1 MTTLTLMVQEPSVEL
16 VVTSNDGSAK
26 QKSLTVGFK
35 RYQRAE
41 ADARIKE
48 YETIVEAADFNINDS
63 PELDT
68 FIKEEILY
76 MKGLSVPYQDAEGK
90 DKTLRIMD
98 TRKAAKLETL
108 WESPEQCL
116 AVLLDAYFQWSSWRV
131 SFISAVQTAL
141 ADLDFK
147 EAQRKNF

>member
-16 VVTSNDGSAK
+16 AVNSNDGSAK
-26 QKSLTVGFK
+26 QKTLLVGFK
-35 RYQRAE
+35 RYPREE

-48 YETIVEAADFNINDS
+48 YEAIVNEADFDINDS
-63 PELDT
+63 PDLDV
-68 FIKEEILY
+68 FIKNEILY
-76 MKGLSVPYQDAEGK
+76 MKNLSVPYQDAEGK
-90 DKTLRIMD
+90 EKTLRILD

-108 WESPEQCL
+108 WETPEQCL

-131 SFISAVQTAL
+131 SFITAVQTAL

>member
-16 VVTSNDGSAK
+16 TITSNDGSAK
-26 QKSLTVGFK
+26 QKSLLVGFK
-35 RYQRAE
+35 RYPREEAE
-41 ADARIKE
+41 ARIKE
-48 YETIVEAADFNINDS
+48 YEAIVNAPDFDINKS
-63 PELDT
+63 PELDD
-68 FIKEEILY
+68 FIKSEVMY
-76 MKGLSVPYQDAEGK
+76 MKGLSVPYQDTEGNE
-90 DKTLRIMD
+90 KTIRVMD

-108 WESPEQCL
+108 WDTPEQCL